1 MILHPSII
9 ALFLSSVLMSV
20 LLLYSSYYAILIL
33 RKWDIKSGSEL
44 QLDLERRTY
53 LISTILTYVF
63 GFQLISLFLYVY
75 TADLLHPLF
84 VGAMCASGT
93 LTVNSY
99 GYPTLILKV
108 FNFIAAG
115 LWLVLNHTDNRAY
128 DYPLIKSKYKL
139 LIFIAPLVVAETFLQ
154 TKYFL
159 GLKPDVITSCCST
172 LFTSNSTGV
181 ASDLASVPSIP
192 GKIAFYTIMALT
204 LASGLYFYLKD
215 RGGYVFSSL
224 CGISFVMAIISIISF
239 FSLYYYALP
248 SLHCPFNIL
257 HKEYYYVG
265 YPLYLCLFVGTVAGM
280 GTGVLMPFRKVASL
294 MEIIPVIQKRLIIFA
309 LVCFLIFTAMVTFK
323 MVFTP
328 FKLEGY

>member
-9 ALFLSSVLMSV
+9 ALFLSSVLISM
-20 LLLYSSYYAILIL
+20 LLLYSSYYGLLIL

-108 FNFIAAG
+108 FNFITAG
-115 LWLVLNHTDNRAY
+115 LWLVLNYTDSRAC
-128 DYPLIKSKYKL
+128 DYPLIKNKYKF
-139 LIFIAPLVVAETFLQ
+139 LIVIAPLVVAETFLQ
-154 TKYFL
+154 AKFFL
-159 GLKPDVITSCCST
+159 GLKPDIITSCCST
-172 LFTSNSTGV
+172 LFTSDSTSV
-181 ASDLASVPSIP
+181 ASDLASVPNIP
-192 GKIAFYTIMALT
+192 GKIAFYTLIVVT
-204 LASGLYFYLKD
+204 LASGVYFYLKGG
-215 RGGYVFSSL
+215 GGYVFSLL
-224 CGISFVMAIISIISF
+224 CGISFVMGIISIISF
-239 FSLYYYALP
+239 FSLYYYELP
-248 SLHCPFNIL
+248 SHHCPFDIL

-265 YPLYLCLFVGTVAGM
+265 YPLYLCLFGGAVAGM
-280 GTGVLMPFRKVASL
+280 GTGVLMPYRKAPSL

-309 LVCFLIFTAMVTFK
+309 LVCFLIFTVMVTYK
-323 MVFTP
+323 IVSTP

>member
-9 ALFLSSVLMSV
+9 ALFLSSVLISM
-20 LLLYSSYYAILIL
+20 LILYSSYYGILIL

-53 LISTILTYVF
+53 LISTVLTYVF

-75 TADLLHPLF
+75 TADILHPLF

-93 LTVNSY
+93 LSVNSY

-108 FNFIAAG
+108 FNFITAG
-115 LWLVLNHTDNRAY
+115 LWLVLNYTDNRAY
-128 DYPLIKSKYKL
+128 DYPLIKNKYRF
-139 LIFIAPLVVAETFLQ
+139 LIVITPLVVAETFLQ

-159 GLKPDVITSCCST
+159 GLKPDIITSCCST
-172 LFTSNSTGV
+172 LFTSDSTSF

-192 GKIAFYTIMALT
+192 GKIVFYAIMMST
-204 LASGLYFYLKD
+204 LASGLYFYLKG

-239 FSLYYYALP
+239 FSLYYYELP
-248 SLHCPFNIL
+248 SHHCPFDIL
-257 HKEYYYVG
+257 HKEYFYVG
-265 YPLYLCLFVGTVAGM
+265 YPLYLCLFMGTVAGT

-294 MEIIPVIQKRLIIFA
+294 MEIIPVIQKRLILFA
-309 LVCFLIFTAMVTFK
+309 LVCFLIFTVMVTFK
-323 MVFTP
+323 MVSTP

>member
-9 ALFLSSVLMSV
+9 ALFLSSVLISM
-20 LLLYSSYYAILIL
+20 LLLYSSYYGILIL

-44 QLDLERRTY
+44 QLNLERSTY

-75 TADLLHPLF
+75 TADILHPLF

-108 FNFIAAG
+108 FNFITAG

-128 DYPLIKSKYKL
+128 DYPLIKRKYKF
-139 LIFIAPLVVAETFLQ
+139 LIVIAPLVLAETFLQ

-159 GLKPDVITSCCST
+159 GLKPDIITSCCST
-172 LFTSNSTGV
+172 LFTSNSTSV

-192 GKIAFYTIMALT
+192 GKIAFYTIIVLT
-204 LASGLYFYLKD
+204 LASGVYSYLRD
-215 RGGYVFSSL
+215 SGGYVFSSL
-224 CGISFVMAIISIISF
+224 CGISFVMGIISIISF
-239 FSLYYYALP
+239 FSLYYYELP
-248 SLHCPFNIL
+248 SHHCPFDIL

-265 YPLYLCLFVGTVAGM
+265 YPLYLCIFGGTVAGV

-294 MEIIPVIQKRLIIFA
+294 MGIIPVIQKRLIIFA
-309 LVCFLIFTAMVTFK
+309 LVCFVIFTAMVTYK
-323 MVFTP
+323 VILSP